1 MELFIPSLFVFI
13 LAILVCFILIPRFTP
28 LITAILA
35 LGLLSYGVYD
45 HYKLFATEYRLSTW
59 QESLKIYAPAI
70 MIGALILFIIYSII
84 IFFSK
89 GSVPIPSAP
98 NIASPPANTA
108 TNTVTEHINNVT
120 SGIANTLGNI
130 TDGIANQVNNIT
142 GNNGNNKGNGNN
154 NGNKGNRGNNK
165 GNGNNLSRSFLETI

>member
-13 LAILVCFILIPRFTP
+13 VAILVCFILIPRFTP

-35 LGLLSYGVYD
+35 LGMLSYGVYD
-45 HYKLFATEYRLSTW
+45 HYKLFASEYRLSTW

-84 IFFSK
+84 MFFSK

-98 NIASPPANTA
+98 NISLPPSNTA
-108 TNTVTEHINNVT
+108 TNAVTEHINNVT
-120 SGIANTLGNI
+120 SGITNTLGNL
-130 TDGIANQVNNIT
+130 TDGITNTVNNMT
-142 GNNGNNKGNGNN
+142 GNNNANKGNGN
-154 NGNKGNRGNNK
+154 NKGNRGNNK

>member
-13 LAILVCFILIPRFTP
+13 VAILVCFILIPRFTP

-45 HYKLFATEYRLSTW
+45 HYKLFASEYRLSTW

-98 NIASPPANTA
+98 DIALPPSNTA
-108 TNTVTEHINNVT
+108 TNAVTEHINNVT
-120 SGIANTLGNI
+120 SGITNTLGNL
-130 TDGIANQVNNIT
+130 TDGITNKVNNIT
-142 GNNGNNKGNGNN
+142 GNNNANKGNGN
-154 NGNKGNRGNNK
+154 NKGNRGNNK